1 MTDTSLIG
9 TEVNLPRATP
19 FKSSLHAGH
28 TQGAVV
34 LFQSAG
40 QKGQCYTMTMISRF
54 PGLHIIIVNL
64 ELLSLNFYIFEN
76 FTFVRILCILACV
89 FFYDFSKH
97 SQCYLSPLSVLSS
110 FLHTG

>member
-1 MTDTSLIG
+1 MTGTSLIG
-9 TEVNLPRATP
+9 MEVNLARATP
-19 FKSSLHAGH
+19 SKSSLHAGH

-54 PGLHIIIVNL
+54 LGLRIITVNL

-76 FTFVRILCILACV
+76 FTFECIRILCILACV
-89 FFYDFSKH
+89 S
-97 SQCYLSPLSVLSS
+97 L
-110 FLHTG
+110 